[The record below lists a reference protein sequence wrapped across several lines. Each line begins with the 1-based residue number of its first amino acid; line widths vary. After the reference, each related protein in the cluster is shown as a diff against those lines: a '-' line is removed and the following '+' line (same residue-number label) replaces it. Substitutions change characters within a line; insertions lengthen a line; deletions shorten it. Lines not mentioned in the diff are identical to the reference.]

1 MTRFWR
7 KTKNNPEGVIQ
18 KEILDFLKDLETLLK
33 KPIYYFRS
41 WAGAVRTEGGGFFT
55 SWRPGCP
62 DISLIVNGKF
72 IWIEVKAPGK
82 KQSKSQIQAEDD
94 IKKAGWE
101 YFVVTSLLE
110 VKTILAKE
118 IDIF

>member
-1 MTRFWR
+1 MTRWGK
-7 KTKNNPEGVIQ
+7 KTKDNPEGVIQ

-62 DISLIVNGKF
+62 DVSLVVNG
-72 IWIEVKAPGK
+72 IYVGIEVKAPGK
-82 KQSKSQIQAEDD
+82 KQSPNQVQAEKD
-94 IKKAGWE
+94 IQRAGGE
-101 YFVVTSLLE
+101 YYVVSSLLQ
-110 VKTILAKE
+110 VKTILTKH